1 MSRWDSYPRFRKTS
15 PRQAEG
21 GIKAKSRRGAIGETW
36 WSRRFVEVLESFRMG
51 PRMKRGR
58 TYARK
63 GQVMDLAVK
72 ARTVSAR
79 VQGSRRAAYRVRL
92 GVKTLKAK
100 DWARVEETMAD
111 QALFMAKLLAGE
123 MPQDVEQ
130 AFAACDLSLFP
141 ATTRDLDTSCSCPDW
156 ANPCKHIAATY
167 YILAERF
174 DDDPFLIFAWRGRTK
189 EQLVERLRTLRGA
202 ALPAGGDVAEDD
214 APAAEQPSPLG
225 DDLETFYQASED
237 LSDLHAE
244 LEVPEL
250 PDAVLRQAGPA
261 PVELRGTNLAD
272 LLSPAYPVLT
282 AAARARALGEVLEDP
297 RARDRHLPRR

>member
-1 MSRWDSYPRFRKTS
+1 MSRWDYYPRYRKTA
-15 PRQAEG
+15 PREAKG

-63 GQVMDLAVK
+63 GQVMDLEVK
-72 ARTVSAR
+72 AGAVTAR

-92 GVKTLKAK
+92 GVKALKTA
-100 DWARVEETMAD
+100 DWARVEKAMAD
-111 QALFMAKLLAGE
+111 QALFLAKLLAGE
-123 MPQDVEQ
+123 MPQDIEQ
-130 AFAACDLSLFP
+130 AFAACGLSLFP
-141 ATTRDLDTSCSCPDW
+141 ATTGALDTSCSCPDW

-174 DDDPFLIFAWRGRTK
+174 DQDPFLIFAWRGRTK
-189 EQLVERLRTLRGA
+189 EQLIEHLRTLRGA
-202 ALPAGGDVAEDD
+202 AVAPAGDLAEGDAMATEE
-214 APAAEQPSPLG
+214 ASPLG
-225 DDLETFYQASED
+225 ESLETFFEAAED
-237 LSDLHAE
+237 LSDLHTE
-244 LEVPEL
+244 LAVPEL

-261 PVELRGTNLAD
+261 PIDLRGTNLAD

-282 AAARARALGEVLEDP
+282 AAARARALGEEEPVGRGQGP
-297 RARDRHLPRR
+297 RARKA